1 MSVYGSKIKE
11 LVLLL
16 TDVLQ
21 LFELDVL
28 ALLSYGGQFLNKL
41 H

>member
-1 MSVYGSKIKE
+1 MIYQSIVNE
-11 LVLLL
+11 CVLLL
-16 TDVLQ
+16 TEVFE

-28 ALLSYGGQFLNKL
+28 ALLSYGGQFLNQL